1 MNFCKNCGGSI
12 KDTDKFCGTCG
23 AVIDRNI
30 EYTVPN
36 NEQTQNS
43 QPQQVK
49 LPDAIPDQRYVSSK
63 IDEIADV
70 KIYEELMKYGIEPH
84 TSSLKQT
91 FKGNLILTIIYS
103 IINTLIVS
111 AIFITRLNIV
121 IGIILF
127 IANFFIYFFTKTIF
141 DNDYYILQKV
151 KKNPNEKIT
160 TIVSNICEGNTL
172 NTKKYIP
179 IIVILST
186 LVISIIPFLK
196 PFYIYE
202 KNDTGYSIKYYVE
215 GIRGNEKVIIPSIYK
230 GKDVTII
237 RGNAFAKSKKIK
249 EVVIPNTIKQING
262 HAFENNTNLEKVTLP
277 NNLEEINGYTFKN
290 DKKLVEINIPSNLK
304 TIGGH
309 AFENC
314 TSLSNITLPNT
325 LTAINGHAFDGAT
338 KLNNIELPESLE
350 TIGGGAFKGCT
361 SLTTITIP
369 SKVNIIQG
377 NTFTGCTSLTTVN
390 LHDNITEIHGEVFKD
405 CSSLKHITLPSKITE
420 IRGNTFENCTSLESI
435 EIPYG
440 VTRIGGHAFYGCNSL
455 SNVTFPNTL
464 IEIGSSAFRRCNSLK
479 TVTIPRNTIINERA
493 FKESPTQII
502 RK

>member
-23 AVIDRNI
+23 AVIDRNL

-36 NEQTQNS
+36 N
-43 QPQQVK
+43 QQVQNTQPEVK
-49 LPDAIPDQRYVSSK
+49 IPDATPDQVYIVGK
-63 IDEIADV
+63 IDEIADI
-70 KIYEELMKYGIEPH
+70 KIKEELMKYGIEPH
-84 TSSLKQT
+84 ASSLKQT
-91 FKGNLILTIIYS
+91 FKGNLILTFIYS
-103 IINTLIVS
+103 IINMLIVS
-111 AIFITRLNIV
+111 AIFITRLNI
-121 IGIILF
+121 ILGILLF
-127 IANFFIYFFTKTIF
+127 VVNFFIYYFIKTIF

-160 TIVSNICEGNTL
+160 TIVNNICDGNTL

-179 IIVILST
+179 IMVILST
-186 LVISIIPFLK
+186 LVISIVPFLK

-215 GIRGNEKVIIPSIYK
+215 GIRGEEKVVVPSKYK

-249 EVVIPNTIKQING
+249 EVVIPDTIVQING
-262 HAFENNTNLEKVTLP
+262 HAFENNTNLEKVILP

-290 DKKLVEINIPSNLK
+290 DKKLVEINLPSNLK

-338 KLNNIELPESLE
+338 KLNNIELPDSLE

-361 SLTTITIP
+361 SLTSITIP
-369 SKVNIIQG
+369 SKVTVIQG
-377 NTFTGCTSLTTVN
+377 NTFTGCTSLVTVN
-390 LHDNITEIHGEVFKD
+390 LHDNITEIHGEVFQN
-405 CSSLKHITLPSKITE
+405 CSSLKNIILPSKITE

-440 VTRIGGHAFYGCNSL
+440 VTRIGGHAFYGCSSLKSVTLPNS
-455 SNVTFPNTL
+455 L
-464 IEIGSSAFRRCNSLK
+464 IEIGSSAFRRCDSLS
-479 TVTIPRNTIINERA
+479 TISIPRNTIVNERA
-493 FKESPTQII
+493 FKESPTQIT
-502 RK
+502 RR